1 MQPWKIWSIG
11 NTQVW
16 YKFMLTVEVFIHRNF
31 EKNPNEAVLMWLVSW
46 SYHGEVIFNQITKK
60 RGNKWAI
67 WNKSMTEN

>member
-1 MQPWKIWSIG
+1 
-11 NTQVW
+11 
-16 YKFMLTVEVFIHRNF
+16 MLTVEVFIHRNF